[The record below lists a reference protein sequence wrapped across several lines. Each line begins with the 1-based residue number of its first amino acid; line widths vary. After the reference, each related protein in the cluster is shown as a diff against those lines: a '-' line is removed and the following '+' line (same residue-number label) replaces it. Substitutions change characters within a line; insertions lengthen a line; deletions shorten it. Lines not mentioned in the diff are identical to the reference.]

1 MEEVN
6 LVAARGVVGE
16 SVAGKD
22 VGVGSTAWRGAGSRQ
37 RRRRAVAVEEAYLV
51 ADFQFVFAPGI
62 VFAGRYLSIV
72 ASEILF
78 STVVILAWLKMLFV
92 VVWC

>member
-6 LVAARGVVGE
+6 LVVARGVVGE

-37 RRRRAVAVEEAYLV
+37 RRRRAVAVEEAYLCGAEV
-51 ADFQFVFAPGI
+51 QC
-62 VFAGRYLSIV
+62 LSTNDTD
-72 ASEILF
+72 SNT
-78 STVVILAWLKMLFV
+78 STTLEAEM
-92 VVWC
+92 

>member
-1 MEEVN
+1 MEEVD

-37 RRRRAVAVEEAYLV
+37 RRRRAVAVEEAYLCGAEV
-51 ADFQFVFAPGI
+51 QCLGTNDTD
-62 VFAGRYLSIV
+62 SNT
-72 ASEILF
+72 
-78 STVVILAWLKMLFV
+78 STTLEAEM
-92 VVWC
+92 